1 MSFAEL
7 LHEIEA
13 LPNEERLRL
22 VEKLVQLTGTDASES
37 LRQSMDE
44 AERTELERKL
54 KQRPHL
60 GAELAEAVKRMQAGH
75 SVDFEE
81 VQALHRQLEK
91 LGL

>member
-22 VEKLVQLTGTDASES
+22 VEKLVQLTGTEASES

-60 GAELAEAVKRMQAGH
+60 GAELAEAVKRLA
-75 SVDFEE
+75 
-81 VQALHRQLEK
+81 
-91 LGL
+91 

>member
-13 LPNEERLRL
+13 LPSEERLLL
-22 VEKLVQLTGTDASES
+22 VEKLVQLNEADIPES
-37 LRQSMDE
+37 LRQSMAE
-44 AERTELERKL
+44 AERAELERKL
-54 KQRPHL
+54 KQRPNL
-60 GAELAEAVKRMQAGH
+60 GAELAAAVKRMQEGH

-81 VQALHRQLEK
+81 VQTLHRQLEK